1 MAMKSL
7 NTEHYVAIR
16 YLALPKSERPTVDE
30 IAEEVG
36 VHRSTIFEW
45 KKDPLFETEL
55 KRQMVRNSSDM
66 LPDLIESLPK
76 IAIRDGNAAMAK
88 LALQIN
94 GLLTDKIEVETRDSG
109 STDVE
114 ALRLRLEAMKAVG
127 SLKKRQGD
135 GVKSDSE

>member
-1 MAMKSL
+1 MAKTL
-7 NTEHYVAIR
+7 TTEQYVAIR

-30 IAEEVG
+30 IARECG

-45 KKDPLFETEL
+45 KKHPLFEAEL
-55 KRQMVRNSSDM
+55 KRQMVRNSTDM

-94 GLLTDKIEVETRDSG
+94 GLLTDKVEVETKGDAG
-109 STDVE
+109 TDTE
-114 ALRLRLEAMKAVG
+114 ALRARLEAMKAVG
-127 SLKKRQGD
+127 SLRKREE
-135 GVKSDSE
+135 SD